1 MLTWLYDIFV
11 AIVSFVMSFFGFD
24 LKKRSVTFASDV
36 KEEEAKNEDGKNDN
50 NGDEVVA
57 PKADNV
63 LTGAASGA
71 ASVATTE

>member
-36 KEEEAKNEDGKNDN
+36 KEEEKKEEDKNDDKTN
-50 NGDEVVA
+50 EVIA
-57 PKADNV
+57 PQAV
-63 LTGAASGA
+63 EG
-71 ASVATTE
+71 SVAAAE

>member
-36 KEEEAKNEDGKNDN
+36 KEEEKKEEEKNDN
-50 NGDEVVA
+50 DKSDEVVA
-57 PKADNV
+57 PQAV
-63 LTGAASGA
+63 EG
-71 ASVATTE
+71 SVAVAE

>member
-36 KEEEAKNEDGKNDN
+36 KEEEEKKEEGKSDNDKS
-50 NGDEVVA
+50 DEVVA
-57 PKADNV
+57 PQGV
-63 LTGAASGA
+63 EG
-71 ASVATTE
+71 SVALTE

>member
-36 KEEEAKNEDGKNDN
+36 KEEEEKKEEEKNDN
-50 NGDEVVA
+50 DKSDEVVA
-57 PKADNV
+57 PQAV
-63 LTGAASGA
+63 EG
-71 ASVATTE
+71 SVAAAE

>member
-36 KEEEAKNEDGKNDN
+36 KEEEKKEEEKND
-50 NGDEVVA
+50 GDKSDEVVA
-57 PKADNV
+57 PQAV
-63 LTGAASGA
+63 EG
-71 ASVATTE
+71 SVAAAE

>member
-36 KEEEAKNEDGKNDN
+36 KEEEKKEEEKNDN
-50 NGDEVVA
+50 DKSDEVVA
-57 PKADNV
+57 PQAV
-63 LTGAASGA
+63 EG
-71 ASVATTE
+71 SVAATE

>member
-36 KEEEAKNEDGKNDN
+36 KEEEKKEEEKNDN
-50 NGDEVVA
+50 DKSDEVVA
-57 PKADNV
+57 PQAV
-63 LTGAASGA
+63 EG
-71 ASVATTE
+71 SVAAAE